1 MKKRRLLPLLAALLL
16 LLTACGRADT
26 PVRTDLPDD
35 TAQTGTDKLGQDDEG
50 RAPTAAEQPD
60 AVVCTVLQDREQ
72 LQCLELQVGTGFPF
86 TLTDQT
92 AIREVSAL
100 FQSAAKRADA
110 PETFEA
116 VRFCFVYAGGLVT
129 PMEVDLSANI
139 YRLNNVYYS
148 FALREEGQ
156 DRAADT
162 QDLMQWLLDADNWPP
177 YYRESFPDLFG
188 GWDRPAAPP
197 SPEDTETITAEQ
209 LKARCQK

>member
-92 AIREVSAL
+92 ANREVSDL
-100 FQSAAKRADA
+100 IQS
-110 PETFEA
+110 
-116 VRFCFVYAGGLVT
+116 
-129 PMEVDLSANI
+129 
-139 YRLNNVYYS
+139 
-148 FALREEGQ
+148 
-156 DRAADT
+156 
-162 QDLMQWLLDADNWPP
+162 
-177 YYRESFPDLFG
+177 
-188 GWDRPAAPP
+188 
-197 SPEDTETITAEQ
+197 
-209 LKARCQK
+209 